1 MGALST
7 PSIWQ
12 YGHTGALETCVES
25 KLVDVPD
32 LGYFTSNVPPQ
43 GEVWLRGP
51 SITSGYL
58 DREAETKALFSD
70 DGWLKTGD
78 IGQFDKSGQLRIIDR
93 VKNLV
98 KTLNGEY
105 IAIEKVPRSI
115 FDYVANG

>member
-7 PSIWQ
+7 PAVWQ
-12 YGHTGALETCVES
+12 FGYTGALETCVEA

-32 LGYFTSNVPPQ
+32 LGYFVTNDPPQ

-58 DREAETKALFSD
+58 DREDETKALLD
-70 DGWLKTGD
+70 ENGWLKTGD
-78 IGQFDKSGQLRIIDR
+78 IGQFDKIGQLKIIDR
-93 VKNLV
+93 LKNLV

-105 IAIEKVPRSI
+105 IAIEKVPP
-115 FDYVANG
+115 FWMTGLNE